1 MAINMNKLAQ
11 EVTQDE
17 GLRVSL
23 PIAQV
28 KEVLRIVV
36 QKLAER
42 QPSEVLALLERVSA
56 QS

>member
-11 EVTQDE
+11 EITQAE

-42 QPSEVLALLERVSA
+42 QPSEVLALLERA
-56 QS
+56 GDKG

>member
-11 EVTQDE
+11 EVTQAE